1 MEAEFALNAVDV
13 TKSYPL
19 GHRRVDVLRG
29 ASLQVRPGEHLAI
42 LGASGAGKSTLLH
55 LLGGLARPNGGRVE
69 LLGTDSRSIERAED
83 RELFKELCEEL
94 GEPVLPSDIATNEE
108 EGIRIA
114 GERRAAGEIVELAPS
129 EETRDEAVRRQT
141 AKGYRELI
149 YIE

>member
-55 LLGGLARPNGGRVE
+55 LLGGLDRPNGGRVE
-69 LLGTDSRSIERAED
+69 LLGTDIYRLGSGARAAFRAFPRSPDFMVSHFHISPLPSRSYHHCLAGVGDFRLTPAQRVDAIPPPVAGIHERLE
-83 RELFKELCEEL
+83 K
-94 GEPVLPSDIATNEE
+94 PPK
-108 EGIRIA
+108 
-114 GERRAAGEIVELAPS
+114 RACS
-129 EETRDEAVRRQT
+129 M
-141 AKGYRELI
+141 
-149 YIE
+149 